1 MASRRMG
8 CVQSREVIK
17 DSTIVKPGLP
27 TVVPSVGNG
36 SDWANIS
43 PKSQPTLVLLL
54 EKMNEIRAIFG
65 EWPELAKL
73 VGSLL
78 PGPRKPR
85 RGHRRICSKSYGKR
99 VLRNSERSSRRAETL
114 CLSGSDG
121 QT

>member
-1 MASRRMG
+1 MAGLTSMASRRMG
-8 CVQSREVIK
+8 CVQSREVLK
-17 DSTIVKPGLP
+17 YSTIVKPALP
-27 TVVPSVGNG
+27 TAVPR
-36 SDWANIS
+36 ANIS

-54 EKMNEIRAIFG
+54 EKMNEIRAVFG

-99 VLRNSERSSRRAETL
+99 VLRNSERSFRRAETL
-114 CLSGSDG
+114 CLTGSDG